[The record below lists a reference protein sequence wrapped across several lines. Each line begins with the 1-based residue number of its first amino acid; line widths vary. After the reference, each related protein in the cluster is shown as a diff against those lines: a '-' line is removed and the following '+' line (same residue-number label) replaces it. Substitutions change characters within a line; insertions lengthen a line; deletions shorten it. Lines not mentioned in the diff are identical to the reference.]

1 VPPSTPDTP
10 VQFLKGIGE
19 GRARLFADAGIET
32 VRDLIFF
39 FPFRY
44 EDRRHPARVFDLGR
58 LIDTP
63 VLLRGRVVS
72 AVARVSPRKRM
83 QLFEAVL
90 DDGSGSVKLIWFN
103 QRFLADS
110 IKRGDRLAVYGIP
123 RLTSYGAALTIES
136 PDWEKFE
143 GAEEE
148 EGSIVPIYSKIG
160 NVPPKMLR
168 RLIGQALEAL
178 PAIEDPLPEEIRT
191 ELGVIDLHTAIRAIH
206 QPAELNDDFL
216 RQRSPAHLRVILQEF
231 FTLQL
236 ALRVRRAND
245 EVQTK
250 TRAITIDDE
259 LREEVKRI
267 LPFRLTDAQKRV
279 LREIADDLRSSKPMY
294 RLLQGDVGSGKTIVA
309 LIAAILMIRN
319 GHQAALLA
327 PTEILVEQHFQRLSQ
342 LLDER
347 VASGGRR
354 AGEKVDNAAG
364 SSSPPAARHP
374 LPASPIVVARATGSM
389 SAGERRTLLA
399 GLRDGYIQLAVG
411 THALLEDRVKF
422 KSLGL
427 AIVDEQHRFGVEQ
440 RQKLFAKGEMP
451 DILVMTATPIPR
463 SLALAIYGDLELSVI
478 DELPPGRLRIKT
490 AVRAA
495 HEVDRVY
502 DFIDEE
508 ISSGAQI
515 YIVYPIIEESEKTN
529 LKPLTSGF
537 ESTVRRFPKRRVA
550 MMHGRMKSHEKE
562 ETMQR
567 FKRGEIDILVAT
579 TVIEV
584 GIDVP
589 NASIMLIV
597 DADRFGLSQLHQLR
611 GRVGRGTRKSYCIL
625 LHEERVAAEAKDRLR
640 MFEKSKDGFEVAEH
654 DLQIRGPGEFLGTR
668 QSGALRFRMGN
679 ILRDYDLMEKARDL
693 AIATIDESLPRA
705 EEIAH
710 RLLGVPVPAAAAK
723 D

>member
-1 VPPSTPDTP
+1 VAIEPGTP
-10 VQFLKGIGE
+10 VQFLKGVGE

-32 VRDLIFF
+32 VRDLLFY

-44 EDRRHPARVFDLGR
+44 EDRRHPARVAELGK

-72 AVARVSPRKRM
+72 AHARVSPRKHM

-103 QRFLADS
+103 QRFLADQ

-123 RLTSYGAALTIES
+123 RITGYGGALTIES

-143 GAEEE
+143 GAEED

-160 NVPPKMLR
+160 NVPPKILR
-168 RLIGQALEAL
+168 RIIFTALEAL
-178 PAIEDPLPEEIRT
+178 PLLDDPLPEEIRAQ
-191 ELGVIDLHTAIRAIH
+191 LGVIDLHTALRALH
-206 QPAELNDDFL
+206 QPAELDDEFL

-250 TRAITIDDE
+250 TRTIAIGDE
-259 LREEVKRI
+259 LRDEVKRI
-267 LPFRLTDAQKRV
+267 LPFKLTAAQKRV
-279 LREIADDLRSSKPMY
+279 LREIADDLRSTKPMY

-327 PTEILVEQHFQRLSQ
+327 PTEILVEQHYQRIRQ
-342 LLDER
+342 LLDH
-347 VASGGRR
+347 S
-354 AGEKVDNAAG
+354 
-364 SSSPPAARHP
+364 
-374 LPASPIVVARATGSM
+374 IVVARATGSM

-422 KSLGL
+422 QSLGL

-440 RQKLFAKGEMP
+440 RQKLFAKGELP

-478 DELPPGRLRIKT
+478 DELPPGRQRIKT

-502 DFIDEE
+502 DFIDDE
-508 ISSGAQI
+508 IAKGAQV

-529 LKPLTSGF
+529 LKPLTHGF

-550 MMHGRMKSHEKE
+550 MMHGRMKSDEKE
-562 ETMQR
+562 ATMQR
-567 FKRGEIDILVAT
+567 FKRGEVDILVAT

-625 LHEERVAAEAKDRLR
+625 LHEERIAGEAKDRLR
-640 MFEKSKDGFEVAEH
+640 LFEKAKDGFEVAEH

-668 QSGALRFRMGN
+668 QSGALRFRMGS
-679 ILRDYDLMEKARDL
+679 ILRDYDLMEQARDL
-693 AIATIDESLPRA
+693 AITTINESLPRA